1 MFDSDRHGHVDHSY
15 PDLTA
20 IIVVAGADRVPAVDP
35 VGAANGSSRREDH
48 AEDHHDPEQDE
59 GARPAGQVLQVAPRQ
74 RPGHGRRLQVV
85 HSHNLTLTCL
95 SVCLSELKT
104 RCNPALGRFQ
114 LSHHSLTTL
123 LD

>member
-1 MFDSDRHGHVDHSY
+1 MFKMFDSDRHGHVDHSY

-85 HSHNLTLTCL
+85 HSHNLTHHVT
-95 SVCLSELKT
+95 
-104 RCNPALGRFQ
+104 LGF
-114 LSHHSLTTL
+114 LGIS
-123 LD
+123 